1 MGENEEEGLP
11 GGVGWAVPL
20 CAMGVDVD
28 GPGEE
33 APAEGGCEVAMEE
46 EA

>member
-20 CAMGVDVD
+20 CATGVDED

-33 APAEGGCEVAMEE
+33 AAAESECEVAMEE